1 MKIIFTII
9 VVLIVL
15 LFGSTLFGVI
25 KSDRQAEDKLAL
37 VSADAKA
44 LTGDIQQGEYVAVK
58 GGCLACHTHYA
69 DGGELMAGGVPI
81 DTPFGTFYTSNITSD
96 IDSGIGGWTLQE
108 FLSAMTVGLSPT
120 GEHYYPAFP
129 YTAYSTM
136 TEQDLV
142 DLKAWLD
149 TVEPVETAADTHDLN
164 WIFSFRSTIAIWKSI
179 YFDPTRSIEVDN
191 TGEYLVN
198 GPGHCAECHSPRNWL
213 GGLSSRRLT
222 GNDRGP
228 DGAPVPGITSADLS
242 DWTVEDLALFFEVGM
257 TVSGDFVGGHMTD
270 VIDYGTSQ
278 LTMSDR
284 NSIAQYLL
292 SEENSP

>member
-1 MKIIFTII
+1 MKVILTTIFI
-9 VVLIVL
+9 LAFL
-15 LFGSTLFGVI
+15 LLGTTLFAVT
-25 KSDRQAEDKLAL
+25 KSNRQAADKLAL
-37 VSADAKA
+37 VSADTKA
-44 LTGDIQQGEYVAVK
+44 LTGNVEQGEYVAVK
-58 GGCLACHTHYA
+58 GGCVACHTHYA
-69 DGGELMAGGVPI
+69 DGGEAMAGGVPI

-108 FLSAMTVGLSPT
+108 FLGAMTVGLSPQ

-149 TVEPVETAADTHDLN
+149 TVSPVETAAQAHDLN
-164 WIFSFRSTIAIWKSI
+164 WMFSLRSTIAIWKSI
-179 YFDPTRSIEVDN
+179 YFDPMRSIKVDN
-191 TGEYLVN
+191 TGGYLVN

-213 GGLSSRRLT
+213 GGLSSRQLT

-228 DGAPVPGITSADLS
+228 GGAPVPGITSADLS
-242 DWTVEDLALFFEVGM
+242 DWAVEDLEFFLEVGM
-257 TVSGDFVGGHMTD
+257 TVSGDFTGGHMTD

-278 LTMSDR
+278 LTLIDR
-284 NSIAQYLL
+284 KSIAQYLL